1 MATDINTLAEICGV
15 SKSTISRVFTGRAK
29 VSEELRNRVLQA
41 ARELNYRPQQVMAR
55 DCVAIVVNDLPNPNR
70 RTSFSERILNQA
82 VFEITRRNLLSEIIS
97 VDELARLYNGYTK
110 AVLLLMSENYIE
122 QHLEQFRR
130 LSMPIL
136 TVNKQYD
143 FSSSVNTDHGEGVR
157 LALEHLHAEGH
168 RRIGLTVDRFNNQAG
183 RERLEAYRKFMTAAG
198 LPELPVV
205 QYTDQDYAGSSAGLT
220 TLLDSQPTALI
231 ACGEGVA
238 LPVFH
243 ELQERGF
250 RIPDDISLITGELA
264 GVSCLITPEL
274 TTIDQDL
281 DALARAT
288 ITQLVTRIRNPQLP
302 RSSSWL
308 PTTLIK
314 RNSVKKIQ

>member
-1 MATDINTLAEICGV
+1 M
-15 SKSTISRVFTGRAK
+15 
-29 VSEELRNRVLQA
+29 
-41 ARELNYRPQQVMAR
+41 
-55 DCVAIVVNDLPNPNR
+55 
-70 RTSFSERILNQA
+70 
-82 VFEITRRNLLSEIIS
+82 
-97 VDELARLYNGYTK
+97 DELARLYNGYTK

-143 FSSSVNTDHGEGVR
+143 FSSSVNTDHGEGVP
-157 LALEHLHAEGH
+157 ACAGAPP
-168 RRIGLTVDRFNNQAG
+168 RRGAPPDRPDRRPLQQSG
-183 RERLEAYRKFMTAAG
+183 WTRTARSLPQIHDRRR

-250 RIPDDISLITGELA
+250 RIPDDISLITGDSPASHA
-264 GVSCLITPEL
+264 G
-274 TTIDQDL
+274 
-281 DALARAT
+281 
-288 ITQLVTRIRNPQLP
+288 
-302 RSSSWL
+302 
-308 PTTLIK
+308 
-314 RNSVKKIQ
+314 

>member
-1 MATDINTLAEICGV
+1 
-15 SKSTISRVFTGRAK
+15 
-29 VSEELRNRVLQA
+29 
-41 ARELNYRPQQVMAR
+41 MAR

-183 RERLEAYRKFMTAAG
+183 RRTARSLPQIHDRRRVAGAAG
-198 LPELPVV
+198 RAVHRPGLRRF
-205 QYTDQDYAGSSAGLT
+205 QRRLT

-264 GVSCLITPEL
+264 GVSCWMTPEL

>member
-143 FSSSVNTDHGEGVR
+143 FSSSVNRKCRRAAHNPEMIALGTSDEGRAVIFLDFQDVVVR
-157 LALEHLHAEGH
+157 VE
-168 RRIGLTVDRFNNQAG
+168 
-183 RERLEAYRKFMTAAG
+183 
-198 LPELPVV
+198 
-205 QYTDQDYAGSSAGLT
+205 DQEKGD
-220 TLLDSQPTALI
+220 
-231 ACGEGVA
+231 
-238 LPVFH
+238 F
-243 ELQERGF
+243 
-250 RIPDDISLITGELA
+250 
-264 GVSCLITPEL
+264 
-274 TTIDQDL
+274 
-281 DALARAT
+281 
-288 ITQLVTRIRNPQLP
+288 
-302 RSSSWL
+302 
-308 PTTLIK
+308 
-314 RNSVKKIQ
+314 